1 MRAKGCLLCRRG
13 AKLVLFVTGLCRRSC
28 WYCPLSRERK
38 DRDVVFANDREVRSV
53 RDVLEEA
60 EVMSALGSGITGGEP
75 LLVLDRVVEYGSSL
89 KDTFGRE
96 HHIHL
101 YTGSA
106 PTRDELAAL
115 QGLVDEIRL
124 HPPQELW
131 PRILDSPFARSAEW
145 ARGMGFDV
153 GIEVPALPGLEGL
166 IPALPLL
173 DFLNINELEWG
184 ESCADA
190 MRHRNLVPADGLHNA
205 VKNSHR
211 WAIPLRKEEKVHWCT
226 SSFKDSVQLRERLK
240 RIARNTARPFEEVTR
255 DGTVVYG
262 VLELDGRTG
271 ESFAPLRGVP
281 FEQVENRLELGW
293 RVLKRTAKQLPGNKY
308 IIERYPNGGIV
319 VEVTPL

>member
-1 MRAKGCLLCRRG
+1 MRSKGCVLCRRG
-13 AKLVLFVTGLCRRSC
+13 AKLVLFVTGLCRRNC

-38 DRDVVFANDREVRSV
+38 DRDVVFANDRKVHSV
-53 RDVLEEA
+53 RDVLAEA

-75 LLVLDRVVEYGSSL
+75 LLVLDRVVEYCSSL

-106 PTRDELAAL
+106 PARDELTSL
-115 QGLVDEIRL
+115 RGFVDEIRL
-124 HPPQELW
+124 HPPQESW
-131 PRILDSPFARSAEW
+131 ARILDSPYARSAEW
-145 ARGMGFDV
+145 AREMGFEV
-153 GIEVPALPGLEGL
+153 GIEVPALPGLDGL
-166 IPALPLL
+166 VPSLPLI

-184 ESCADA
+184 EYCADE
-190 MRHRNLVPADGLHNA
+190 MRRRRLSPADGLHNA
-205 VKNSHR
+205 IKNSHR
-211 WAIPLRKEEKVHWCT
+211 WAIPLRKEKKVHWCT

-240 RIARNTARPFEEVTR
+240 RIARNTARPFEEVTG

-262 VLELDGRTG
+262 VLEMDGQTG
-271 ESFAPLRGVP
+271 EITALLRGVP
-281 FEQVENRLELGW
+281 WEQVENRFELGW
-293 RVLKRTAKQLPGNKY
+293 RDLKRMANRLPGNKF